1 MSDSR
6 TVHLLIERP
15 QNDSPRMPHDEQV
28 LVRKGDR
35 MWPVAAGHVIEYD
48 AVYDAWLPLPTASD
62 LTVEDV
68 ETVLIAAL
76 GDASQEEHDAEN
88 QGPTKAAHYR
98 RSATETREAVARLR
112 AALGME
118 TA

>member
-35 MWPVAAGHVIEYD
+35 MWSVAAGHVIEYD
-48 AVYDAWLPLPTASD
+48 AVYDAWLPIPLGSD

-68 ETVLIAAL
+68 QTLIHAAL
-76 GDASQEEHDAEN
+76 GDASRDESDAEN
-88 QGPTKAAHYR
+88 HGPTKAAQYR
-98 RSATETREAVARLR
+98 RSAAETREAVARLR

-118 TA
+118 TP